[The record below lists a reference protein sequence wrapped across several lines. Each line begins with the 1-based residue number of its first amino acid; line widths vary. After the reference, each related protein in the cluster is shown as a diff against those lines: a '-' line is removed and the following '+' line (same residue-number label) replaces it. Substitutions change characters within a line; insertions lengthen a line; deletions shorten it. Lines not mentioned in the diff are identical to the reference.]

1 MKTQSTNRHYDW
13 LNSLASAMNGFNT
26 APLKRDELT
35 TQTGDDLNCDDQD
48 SPSPTNRMKERE
60 TEMQVLNNY
69 ETLTGRF
76 ATTMSTIVML
86 IGLLFLTGSAA
97 SAKTITVT
105 GTGDTIAVDGVVTLR
120 EAITAANTNAA
131 SGDAPAG
138 DPGLDVIN
146 FNIAGGGVKTISP
159 TSALPIITEP
169 ITINGYTQP
178 GASPNTLAIGDN
190 AILLIE
196 LNGVNAGASTFGLII
211 NAVNC
216 TVRGLVINRFSV
228 YGVRIMSG
236 MGNNLIA
243 GNFIGLDPTGTIALG
258 NTSSGIGVNSSD
270 NAIGGS
276 APADRNVIS
285 GNHAPGIFIID
296 GNFGD
301 VLSNNKIQ
309 GNYIGT
315 NAAGTAALT
324 NITAGINIAGTDS
337 NLVGGSNPGEGN
349 LISGNSGEDGIRI
362 GNSSTNTK
370 VMGNLIGTKAD
381 GISPLGNGRGITLAN
396 TASSTIIGGTVAGSA
411 NIIAFS
417 SFGNAVSVEKQNK
430 QNAILGNSIFSNQ
443 SIAINGL
450 GIDLSDN
457 NGVGGVTPNDPGDAD
472 TGGNDLQ
479 NFPVLTSVTPSGATT
494 TVQGTLN
501 STANTQFRVEVFSNT
516 VCDPSGFGEGQKFVA
531 FANVTTDA
539 NGDAGFTQNIP
550 TASLVGPV
558 FTATATDPN
567 GNTSEFSQCKTSAAG
582 GSGVLQFGTSML
594 TFFEAAGTATV
605 TVTRTQGST
614 GTVKVDYATGPTNQ
628 SNKATAGT
636 DYTTTSGQLTFLDGE
651 TSKTVSVP
659 IIDDA
664 ISEQE
669 EAFSMTLSNPTG
681 GATIGIQSTVTFDI
695 LDDDAPA
702 LTINDVQVVEGNAG
716 TTNATFTVSLTHT
729 YFQDESVDYTSA
741 AGTAQSGTDYQP
753 ASGTL
758 VFLAGQTSKTITV
771 LVNGDT
777 TQEPDETFFV
787 QLSNSNNVSILKSK
801 GTATIINDDAPPA
814 PTVQFNNA
822 SYSVQEDLG
831 ALTITVTRTGDSSAP
846 ASVDY
851 ATNDGTATQKGDFE
865 YAAGRLTFA
874 PGDTSKT
881 FQVLINEDMY
891 LEGNETFGLTLSNP
905 VGATLGQ
912 QSTAAVSIIDDSPE
926 SLTNPIDDAQSFVYM
941 HYHDFLN
948 REPDQ
953 AGLAFWTNQITAC
966 GANQTC
972 IDAKRS
978 DVSAAFFVSI
988 EFQQTGYLVERIYKA
1003 SYGNL
1008 PGAPVPVRLSEFLPD
1023 TRAIGQGVVVG
1034 QPGWELTLENNKQ
1047 AFFTEFVQRS
1057 RFALAYPSSLT
1068 PAQLVDALSAN
1079 AGLLPT
1085 SADRQAAINEFA
1097 GAASTADTAARARS
1111 LRDIAENPKLAQQE
1125 FNSAFVLM
1133 QYFGYLRRDPNAAP
1147 EPGLNYGG
1155 YSFWLSKMDQF
1166 NGNYNDAE
1174 MVKAFLVSLEY
1185 RQRFGP

>member
-1 MKTQSTNRHYDW
+1 M
-13 LNSLASAMNGFNT
+13 
-26 APLKRDELT
+26 
-35 TQTGDDLNCDDQD
+35 
-48 SPSPTNRMKERE
+48 
-60 TEMQVLNNY
+60 
-69 ETLTGRF
+69 
-76 ATTMSTIVML
+76 
-86 IGLLFLTGSAA
+86 
-97 SAKTITVT
+97 
-105 GTGDTIAVDGVVTLR
+105 
-120 EAITAANTNAA
+120 
-131 SGDAPAG
+131 
-138 DPGLDVIN
+138 IN
-146 FNIAGGGVKTISP
+146 FNIAGGGIKTINLS
-159 TSALPIITEP
+159 SALPNITEAL
-169 ITINGYTQP
+169 TINGYSQP
-178 GASPNTLAIGDN
+178 GTSANTMAVGDN
-190 AILLIE
+190 AVLLIE
-196 LNGVNAGASTFGLII
+196 LNGANVGASIDGLTI
-211 NAVNC
+211 NALNC
-216 TVRGLVINRFSV
+216 SIRGLVINRFSQ
-228 YGVRIMSG
+228 YGIRIMSG
-236 MGNNLIA
+236 KGNNMIA
-243 GNFIGLDPTGTIALG
+243 GNFIGLDPTGTIAFG
-258 NTSSGIGVNSSD
+258 NIFSGIAVNSSD
-270 NAIGGS
+270 NTIGGS
-276 APADRNVIS
+276 AAADRNVVS
-285 GNHAPGIFIID
+285 GNHSAGIFIID

-301 VLSNNKIQ
+301 ILSNNKIQ
-309 GNYIGT
+309 GNYVGT
-315 NAAGTAALT
+315 NAAGTAALS
-324 NITAGINIAGTDS
+324 NIGAGVTIAGTDS
-337 NLVGGSNPGEGN
+337 NMVGGSNPGEGN
-349 LISGNSGEDGIRI
+349 LISGNSDNGVRI

-381 GISPLGNGRGITLAN
+381 GISPLGNASGITLGN
-396 TASSTIIGGTVAGSA
+396 QASSSVIGGTVAGSA
-411 NIIAFS
+411 NIIAFNT
-417 SFGNAVSVEKQNK
+417 FGNAVTVQKQNK
-430 QNAILGNSIFSNQ
+430 KNSILGNSIFSNQ
-443 SIAINGL
+443 SIGANGL

-457 NGVGGVTPNDPGDAD
+457 NCVGGVTPNDPGDAD
-472 TGGNDLQ
+472 IGGNDLQ
-479 NFPVLTSVTPSGATT
+479 NFPVLTSVTPGGATT

-501 STANTQFRVEVFSNT
+501 STANTQFRVEIFSNA

-531 FANVTTDA
+531 FANVTTNA

-550 TASLVGPV
+550 TASLVGAI
-558 FTATATDPN
+558 FTATATDPD

-582 GSGVLQFGTSML
+582 GSGVLQFGTSL
-594 TFFEAAGTATV
+594 LSFFEASGTATV
-605 TVTRTQGST
+605 TVTRTQGSA
-614 GTVKVDYATGPTNQ
+614 GTVKVDYATGPISQ
-628 SNKATAGT
+628 SNKATAGA

-651 TSKTVSVP
+651 TSKTISVP

-669 EAFSMTLSNPTG
+669 EAFLMTLSNPTG
-681 GATIGIQSTVTFDI
+681 GASIGNQSTVTFDI

-702 LTINDVQVVEGNAG
+702 LTINDVQVAEGNAG
-716 TTNATFTVSLTHT
+716 TTNATFTVTLTHT
-729 YFQDESVDYTSA
+729 YFQTESVDYSSA
-741 AGTAQSGTDYQP
+741 AGTAQSGADYQP

-758 VFLAGQTSKTITV
+758 VFLAGETSKTITV

-801 GTATIINDDAPPA
+801 GTGTIINDDAPPA

-831 ALTITVTRTGDSSAP
+831 ALTITVTRSGDSSGA
-846 ASVDY
+846 AMVDY
-851 ATNDGTATQKGDFE
+851 STNDGSATQKGDFE
-865 YAAGRLTFA
+865 YAAGTLTFA

-905 VGATLGQ
+905 TGATLGQ
-912 QSTAAVSIIDDSPE
+912 QSTATVSIIDDSPE
-926 SLTNPIDDAQSFVYM
+926 SVTNPIDDAQSFVYM

-953 AGLAFWTNQITAC
+953 AGLAFWTNQINAC
-966 GANQTC
+966 GANQAC
-972 IDAKRS
+972 IDAKRA

-1008 PGAPVPVRLSEFLPD
+1008 PGAPVPIRLSEFVPD
-1023 TRAIGQGVVVG
+1023 TRKIGQNVVVG
-1034 QPGWELTLENNKQ
+1034 QAGWELTLENNKQ
-1047 AFFTEFVQRS
+1047 AFFTDFVQRS
-1057 RFALAYPSSLT
+1057 RFTLAYPNSLT

-1085 SADRQAAINEFA
+1085 PSERQAAINEFA

-1155 YSFWLSKMDQF
+1155 YGFWLSKMDQF